1 MISYRGQVLLSF
13 SKELTKEPQTVPS
26 AIRGEVEECVKC
38 KYMTC
43 KPRKKKMRSTP
54 NIVNYQTFPH
64 MGIPS
69 RMVSELSH
77 RPQWGQLNPAVT
89 SQHAVMLWRMDVHQ
103 TNGGA
108 ICLSGAPF
116 PNWIYDMSPP
126 RHTLFSILFYVH
138 WEAHNGLCWKGT
150 RRAAHKQQVA
160 QFTASH
166 MVSIGRAFTYS
177 SSAMLSVENSEKT
190 SAPNCYASPLW
201 LSHKLFVRFS

>member
-1 MISYRGQVLLSF
+1 MLSF

-26 AIRGEVEECVKC
+26 TIKKCAKC

-43 KPRKKKMRSTP
+43 NPWKKKKMRSIP
-54 NIVNYQTFPH
+54 NNVNYQTFPH

-108 ICLSGAPF
+108 ICLSDGPL
-116 PNWIYDMSPP
+116 PNWIYETSASPP
-126 RHTLFSILFYVH
+126 RYTLFGILFMCIERLIRGSAGKEH
-138 WEAHNGLCWKGT
+138 AGL
-150 RRAAHKQQVA
+150 HKQQVA
-160 QFTASH
+160 QFTARH
-166 MVSIGRAFTYS
+166 MVPIGRAFTYS
-177 SSAMLSVENSEKT
+177 SSAMPSLEKQQT
-190 SAPNCYASPLW
+190 NVRAKVLRKPPLA
-201 LSHKLFVRFS
+201 FS